1 MMTIRTLAPNS
12 IRILSFLANQTGL
25 LFAAAQVDLDPN
37 MEKGKMVRAEPEEG
51 FANTPSGGFFDR
63 KWGMGGWKL
72 DPEHQSDP
80 RGMK

>member
-1 MMTIRTLAPNS
+1 
-12 IRILSFLANQTGL
+12 
-25 LFAAAQVDLDPN
+25 VDLDPN

-51 FANTPSGGFFDR
+51 FPNTPSGGFFDR

-72 DPEHQSDP
+72 DPEHKSDP